1 MFLFQRIKEPDAC
14 PDCGSLAITE
24 ASEEQQVEFEVQQE
38 AVKNELW

>member
-24 ASEEQQVEFEVQQE
+24 ASEEQQVEFDQRVG
-38 AVKNELW
+38 VTRFIDL